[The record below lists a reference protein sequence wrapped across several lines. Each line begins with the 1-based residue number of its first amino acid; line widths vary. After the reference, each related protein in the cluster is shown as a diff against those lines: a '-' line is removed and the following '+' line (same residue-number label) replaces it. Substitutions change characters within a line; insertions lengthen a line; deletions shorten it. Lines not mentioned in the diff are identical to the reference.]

1 MTDLMAATAEFT
13 ILAFAGLL
21 IAAAASDWR
30 SLTIPNRY
38 SLAIVALFPSYMLV
52 TGNADWAMHLALGSG
67 AFALG
72 FLRSEEHTSELQS
85 LMRISYAVFCLNK
98 KQHKTNLFPRLQMT
112 SQQHEDDYTS
122 HLLDDVSI

>member
-72 FLRSEEHTSELQS
+72 FL
-85 LMRISYAVFCLNK
+85 
-98 KQHKTNLFPRLQMT
+98 LFAPRLCGGGEVKLFAAGRPWAGPSLFIPFEIGRASCRARMCL
-112 SQQHEDDYTS
+112 Y
-122 HLLDDVSI
+122 V

>member
-1 MTDLMAATAEFT
+1 MFT
-13 ILAFAGLL
+13 IPAFAGLL
-21 IAAAASDWR
+21 ISAAASDWR

-72 FLRSEEHTSELQS
+72 FLLFALRLCGGGDVMLFRSEERRVGE
-85 LMRISYAVFCLNK
+85 
-98 KQHKTNLFPRLQMT
+98 
-112 SQQHEDDYTS
+112 EG
-122 HLLDDVSI
+122 VSTCRTRWST

>member
-72 FLRSEEHTSELQS
+72 FLLFALRLCGGGDVQLFAAVSLWAGPSLFRSDEHTSELQS
-85 LMRISYAVFCLNK
+85 LMRISYAVFCLK
-98 KQHKTNLFPRLQMT
+98 KNT
-112 SQQHEDDYTS
+112 
-122 HLLDDVSI
+122 I